1 VRERGQWSKPYLV
14 KNLERRGLRPR
25 HPVEVRLQQ
34 EGVDASFQARR
45 PVLVHLATGH
55 IDPRRKEPAMRGF
68 SRLIVVVILGVLS
81 AGTLG
86 GLILWP
92 TLAQMLS
99 H

>member
-1 VRERGQWSKPYLV
+1 
-14 KNLERRGLRPR
+14 
-25 HPVEVRLQQ
+25 
-34 EGVDASFQARR
+34 
-45 PVLVHLATGH
+45 
-55 IDPRRKEPAMRGF
+55 MRGF

-92 TLAQMLS
+92 TLAQMFS